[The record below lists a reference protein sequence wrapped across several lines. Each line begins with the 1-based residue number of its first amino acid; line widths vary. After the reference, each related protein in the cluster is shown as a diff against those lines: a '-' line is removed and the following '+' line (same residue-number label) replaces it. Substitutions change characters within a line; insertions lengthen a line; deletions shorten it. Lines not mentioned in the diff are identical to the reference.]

1 MKKVLLLAAVGLL
14 MTTQAFAVYWV
25 VLKDGTKYKAKS
37 KPAVAN
43 GRATVSLTNG
53 EILAFDPNLIDWPKS
68 EATTKS
74 GLGDATILGTQ
85 QQLQPAA
92 PASQTSGLSGIHL
105 RKQPPTPA
113 PAPEP
118 VQEEAPA
125 TSSSIAPSVVS
136 NFERA
141 FENVGIF
148 EHTVKGTGPHTIRA
162 DLTTDNEE
170 KVFNALSAASFL
182 ILHDA
187 GVPGTK
193 IDEVDL
199 YMKTTTGGAAGRFKM
214 TRADA
219 EALDSKKVTRQDYFL
234 HNVLF

>member
-1 MKKVLLLAAVGLL
+1 

-25 VLKDGTKYKAKS
+25 VLRDGTKYKAKA
-37 KPAVAN
+37 KPVIAN
-43 GRATVSLTNG
+43 GRATLALANG
-53 EILAFDPNLIDWPKS
+53 EVLTFDPNLIDWQKS

-92 PASQTSGLSGIHL
+92 PSTQTSSLSGIHL
-105 RKQPPTPA
+105 RKQPTTPAPTPA
-113 PAPEP
+113 PAPE
-118 VQEEAPA
+118 APA
-125 TSSSIAPSVVS
+125 TNSSIDPVVIS

-148 EHTVKGTGPHTIRA
+148 EHTVKATGPHAIRA
-162 DLTTDNEE
+162 DLTCDNEE
-170 KVFNALSAASFL
+170 KVFNALSAAAFL
-182 ILHDA
+182 IMHDA

-193 IDEVDL
+193 IDEVEL

-214 TRADA
+214 SRADA
-219 EALDSKKVTRQDYFL
+219 EALDSKKITRQDYFI